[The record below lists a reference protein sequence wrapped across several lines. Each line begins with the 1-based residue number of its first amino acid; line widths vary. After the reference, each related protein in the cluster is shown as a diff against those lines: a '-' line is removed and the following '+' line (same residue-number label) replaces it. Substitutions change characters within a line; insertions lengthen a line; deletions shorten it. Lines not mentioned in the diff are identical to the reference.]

1 MLAENGKIFLCEH
14 SSDKPKRIPVLGH
27 NEYSIDFSLLE
38 KVADRLKFAKKERGT
53 LTGLLGVSDKK
64 AVLFYTRP
72 ELKMLYAFLKRSG
85 VLIDQKAYAP
95 EEAVETLR
103 KAGVALRA
111 GKAYAE
117 YLEERAKSL
126 REITDQFNYLILES

>member
-27 NEYSIDFSLLE
+27 NEYSIDFAGLE

-53 LTGLLGVSDKK
+53 LTGLLAVRDRK

-85 VLIDQKAYAP
+85 ILVDQKAYSP
-95 EEAVETLR
+95 EEAV
-103 KAGVALRA
+103 VALRNA
-111 GKAYAE
+111 GVEMRNGKAYAE
-117 YLEERAKSL
+117 YLESRAKSL
-126 REITDQFNYLILES
+126 REVTDQFKYLILEA